1 METYITTLT
10 LNAGATEIDFA
21 VAIIDPLP
29 PDQIELSAV
38 LYNTILGTDYDFSS
52 TLFPNINQIPSP
64 PYTLNL
70 PSTVTPFGSEYNDGV
85 YRYYGG
91 FSDGI
96 SEDYSS
102 EAYLL
107 NTTTID
113 DAIAAWA
120 VTNGRQQATLD
131 WANARLVLIQSEF
144 DTPDYVEANRNI
156 LIARAIIVRPYQQV
170 GNVPLTSAVVS
181 STEIELTIAPVSYGF
196 LESYY
201 CEVENTL
208 TGDLEAFT
216 WAFDPTNIA
225 DQTHTLVPLDLGYAT
240 SFLDGVYRTYVS
252 GINWID
258 GGGYDISYN
267 GGRLHFAN
275 SYLLVTESIDS
286 QIEFFENSYNPNDP
300 AQAALLV
307 ELNDAYALMLSLFND
322 EDYEGA
328 NAQIEAI
335 QVLLEGV
342 TVCNGLSAS
351 LVAGTTNQIVLSYPS
366 LPVGV
371 IAEQSGTIINSLTG
385 EEYVFTGF
393 PANDTNTQLILNSN
407 DLGAGASFSD
417 GVWQIS
423 NTFVVD
429 ATFQCTTYA
438 LVVTNAR
445 CCVRKAQARSAT
457 CKTLTGRAEELS
469 SWLETAIDEFNY
481 SAYSVSNGFI
491 KKINAV
497 CSGCGCGC

>member
-1 METYITTLT
+1 MTINYTITSSLLSPSSIFLSTIFSTIPESQGEFVNTLENMRASAVYNFDSLPTY
-10 LNAGATEIDFA
+10 
-21 VAIIDPLP
+21 PLP
-29 PDQIELSAV
+29 
-38 LYNTILGTDYDFSS
+38 
-52 TLFPNINQIPSP
+52 FPNLLQIGSP
-64 PYTLNL
+64 PYTISLA
-70 PSTVTPFGSEYNDGV
+70 STVAFSVAEYEDSV
-85 YRYYGG
+85 YK
-91 FSDGI
+91 I
-96 SEDYSS
+96 
-102 EAYLL
+102 
-107 NTTTID
+107 N
-113 DAIAAWA
+113 
-120 VTNGRQQATLD
+120 
-131 WANARLVLIQSEF
+131 SEF
-144 DTPDYVEANRNI
+144 DDATG
-156 LIARAIIVRPYQQV
+156 
-170 GNVPLTSAVVS
+170 GN
-181 STEIELTIAPVSYGF
+181 
-196 LESYY
+196 YY
-201 CEVENTL
+201 L
-208 TGDLEAFT
+208 
-216 WAFDPTNIA
+216 
-225 DQTHTLVPLDLGYAT
+225 
-240 SFLDGVYRTYVS
+240 SFS
-252 GINWID
+252 
-258 GGGYDISYN
+258 
-267 GGRLHFAN
+267 
-275 SYLLVTESIDS
+275 SYLLVTTAIDAGILLMPQTTIREIATYNYAVSLRQEIQDLFDAGDYTNTNIYIDYCYNVVYDLSAGGGFLVLPTLPSPQTINISLPETSAVFPMCGGYANYLENTLTSTEYEYTWEFTPTLATPQNHNVTQTFNYPDGVYFCYSSVISTFDDEGNFPALLNWGEGYILVSSSIES
-286 QIEFFENSYNPNDP
+286 QIELFQNNYNPNDP

-307 ELNDAYALMLSLFND
+307 ELNDAYALMLSLFNA

-328 NAQIEAI
+328 NTQIEAI
-335 QVLLEGV
+335 QFLLEGV

-366 LPVGV
+366 LPVGI

-407 DLGAGASFSD
+407 DLGAGVSFSD